1 MRRSGVSRK
10 AESTVQWS
18 HDALQLTWEEVAEI
32 LGTTSRTLQR
42 WREQGT
48 TPLSRN
54 AEKVE
59 KLDEL
64 RFWLEGVFE
73 GDLERAR
80 QWLSTRLPDLRGK
93 TPMEVVREHRIDKVI
108 EFLATAHAGSFI

>member
-1 MRRSGVSRK
+1 MRSTASRK

-18 HDALQLTWEEVAEI
+18 HDVLELTWEEVADI

-48 TPLSRN
+48 TPLREN
-54 AEKVE
+54 AERVE

-64 RFWLEGVFE
+64 RFWLEAVFE
-73 GDLERAR
+73 GDWERAR
-80 QWLSTRLPDLRGK
+80 SWLNTRVMDLRGK
-93 TPMEVVREHRIDKVI
+93 APMELIRRRRLDKVI
-108 EFLATAHAGSFI
+108 ELLATAHEGAFI

>member
-1 MRRSGVSRK
+1 MRSGASRK
-10 AESTVQWS
+10 AESTVEWS
-18 HDALQLTWEEVAEI
+18 HDVLQLTWEEVAEI

-48 TPLSRN
+48 TPLREN

-64 RFWLEGVFE
+64 RFWLETVFE
-73 GDLERAR
+73 GDWERAR
-80 QWLSTRLPDLRGK
+80 QWLNTRLLDLRGK
-93 TPMEVVREHRIDKVI
+93 TPMDAVRQQRIDKVI
-108 EFLATAHAGSFI
+108 EFLATAQTGAFI